1 MIDGR
6 RRKASRVSLFSTFAR
21 FDRRLY
27 QPCDILTHAACKIGS
42 IRLGCWERKDT
53 PMPRAVPIRTDIP
66 ASELR
71 RHAKIESDSRASRR
85 MLALAAALEGASRED
100 AARLAGMDRQSLRAR
115 RGLLAASPAEVG
127 AKVF

>member
-1 MIDGR
+1 
-6 RRKASRVSLFSTFAR
+6 
-21 FDRRLY
+21 
-27 QPCDILTHAACKIGS
+27 
-42 IRLGCWERKDT
+42 
-53 PMPRAVPIRTDIP
+53 MPRAVPIRTDIP